1 VNRKVRSSALFAAGG
16 WLAWTSVALAQVNLP
31 EGFEIV
37 EFGVSPYLTDVPR
50 INNCGQIVFG
60 KALEDHA
67 WVLYLYDNGSI
78 REIAR
83 ERDGGIPMPDI
94 NDHGTV
100 VYTSG
105 KYPDLDRRIK
115 LFDGR
120 KTRRVGRGFAGTI
133 NDEGDIAASWY
144 REAPCYPGFNI
155 VLYEDGRRKRL
166 TDNLFSEQEVSNN
179 NRGQVTWTRYDF
191 CQNPWSS
198 EIPLYSNG
206 EITLL
211 PILGMQ
217 ARFANVSNA
226 GQVVWDTIGGIESW
240 QDGVTTLITDSGGG
254 PRVNDLGDIAFYRW
268 HDDIQATDWWLYRIS
283 NGEPSFHRLTE
294 DRHIDALGD
303 INNWTE
309 SAWRFF
315 MGPGDDT
322 SGVRF
327 LRRVRTGDTEFD
339 GDVDRIDYRGLA
351 QCMTGPGRVNGLCDC
366 RFLDVDYDG
375 DVDLGDFARFQ
386 TAYSGG

>member
-1 VNRKVRSSALFAAGG
+1 LAILGAGT
-16 WLAWTSVALAQVNLP
+16 WLAWTGVAPAQVNLP

-37 EFGVSPYLTDVPR
+37 EFGVSPYFTDVPQ

-60 KALEDHA
+60 KAMEGHA
-67 WVLYLYDNGSI
+67 WRLYLYDNGAI

-94 NDHGTV
+94 NDQGTV

-120 KTRRVGRGFAGTI
+120 KTKVVGRGFAGTI
-133 NDEGDIAASWY
+133 NNDGVIAAQWY
-144 REAPCYPGFNI
+144 REALCEPGFNV
-155 VLYEDGRRKRL
+155 VLYKNGRRGRL
-166 TDNLFSEQEVSNN
+166 TDNLFSEQGVSIND
-179 NRGQVTWTRYDF
+179 RGQITWTRYDF

-211 PILGMQ
+211 PILGTQ
-217 ARFANVSNA
+217 AQLAHLNNV
-226 GQVVWDTIGGIESW
+226 GQVVWSSVGGVESW
-240 QDGVTTLITDSGGG
+240 QDGVTTLITDWGGA
-254 PRVNDLGDIAFYRW
+254 PRVNDLGDMVFYRW
-268 HDDIQATDWWLYRIS
+268 NDDVQTLDWWLYRVS
-283 NGEPSFHRLTE
+283 GGEPTFHRLTN
-294 DRHIDALGD
+294 DPIRDSLGD

-309 SAWRFF
+309 AAWRYKIALGNDF
-315 MGPGDDT
+315 G
-322 SGVRF
+322 GVRF
-327 LRRVRTGDTEFD
+327 LRRVRSGDSEFN
-339 GDVDRIDYRGLA
+339 GEVDLIDYRTLA
-351 QCMTGPGRVNGLCDC
+351 DCMTGPGRVDGLCIC

-386 TAYSGG
+386 NGYSGG